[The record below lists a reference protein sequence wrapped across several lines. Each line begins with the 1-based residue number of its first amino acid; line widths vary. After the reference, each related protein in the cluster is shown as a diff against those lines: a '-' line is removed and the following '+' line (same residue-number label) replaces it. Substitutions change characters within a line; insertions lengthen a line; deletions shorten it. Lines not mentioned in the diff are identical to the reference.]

1 MKCAAGLV
9 IAALGAAS
17 FGVAPARATDITM
30 DTVVLGGLD
39 KVAARV
45 NTFNDRVGQPVK
57 FGTLEIVA
65 RTCVTHP
72 PEESP
77 ENAAFLEVFD
87 TQPGKPRTK
96 VFSGWMFASSPA
108 LSALDHPVYDI
119 WVLKCESSGAKK

>member
-1 MKCAAGLV
+1 MKTLLRVCALSLAF
-9 IAALGAAS
+9 AL
-17 FGVAPARATDITM
+17 PAQATDITM

-45 NTFNDRVGQPVK
+45 NTFKDRVGESAK
-57 FGTLEIVA
+57 FGTLEVIA

-72 PEESP
+72 PEEPP
-77 ENAAFLEVFD
+77 ENAAFVEVYD
-87 TQPGKPRTK
+87 TPEGKQRSK

-119 WVLKCESSGAKK
+119 WVLRCESSAKAK

>member
-1 MKCAAGLV
+1 MKMLLRGCALSLAF
-9 IAALGAAS
+9 ALSALDQS
-17 FGVAPARATDITM
+17 ARATDITM

-45 NTFNDRVGQPVK
+45 NTFKDRVGQSAK
-57 FGTLEIVA
+57 FGTLEVIA

-72 PEESP
+72 PEEPP
-77 ENAAFLEVFD
+77 ENAAFVEVYD
-87 TQPGKPRTK
+87 TPEGKQRSK

-119 WVLKCESSGAKK
+119 WAVDCRS

>member
-1 MKCAAGLV
+1 MKALLSILLIGL
-9 IAALGAAS
+9 AT
-17 FGVAPARATDITM
+17 PAFATDITM

-45 NTFNDRVGQPVK
+45 DTFKDKVGEPVH

-72 PEESP
+72 PEEEP
-77 ENAAFLEVFD
+77 ENAAFVEVYD
-87 TQPGKPRTK
+87 TQPGKARAK

-119 WVLKCESSGAKK
+119 WVLRCESSKAAK